1 MSRSE
6 DEFGEF
12 LSDISDALAEAV
24 LGEGDAGAAAPV
36 GTPGPT
42 APAPEAASPP
52 GPIAD
57 AWFADREKLALDW
70 VGLEDLLLEDP
81 L

>member
-1 MSRSE
+1 MTRSD

-24 LGEGDAGAAAPV
+24 LGEGDAGAAA
-36 GTPGPT
+36 
-42 APAPEAASPP
+42 APAAASPP
-52 GPIAD
+52 GPISD